1 MRTNANLATIISTEK
16 FPLPRTILTVVASLA
31 ALSSFNSSAAQAEDT
46 CAKPTTVRIQEW
58 TGDIINIVPWVADS
72 KDMFRKH
79 CLDVKFVPLVAGPG
93 AIVALVN
100 NTIDFANQGPDNI
113 IRSRSKGVEVKIMS
127 NMYAGHWS
135 ALVATNGLA
144 LPHLNESYPAIMQDL
159 AGKKIGVTA
168 LGGTT
173 EAFMRSAFEGAGMDA
188 SSATFIA
195 VGGVTTAVPALK
207 GRVVDGAMMFGT
219 GPELA
224 EAMGAG
230 RIVLDYRTRGTGPKS
245 VQALWGSTLSWTA
258 YGPYIEKNADTVA
271 EFSAAN
277 NEAIAWI
284 RNPSNRDE
292 LYRLIEQR
300 MPLPDAVPT
309 RSDTLK
315 RIVDLNSALLG
326 AGVAREPI
334 DGWNS
339 YLMSL
344 NQIPS
349 AVDYDAMV
357 WKSARP

>member
-1 MRTNANLATIISTEK
+1 
-16 FPLPRTILTVVASLA
+16 
-31 ALSSFNSSAAQAEDT
+31 
-46 CAKPTTVRIQEW
+46 
-58 TGDIINIVPWVADS
+58 
-72 KDMFRKH
+72 
-79 CLDVKFVPLVAGPG
+79 
-93 AIVALVN
+93 
-100 NTIDFANQGPDNI
+100 
-113 IRSRSKGVEVKIMS
+113 
-127 NMYAGHWS
+127 
-135 ALVATNGLA
+135 
-144 LPHLNESYPAIMQDL
+144 MQDL

-173 EAFMRSAFEGAGMDA
+173 EAFMRSAFEGASMDA

-271 EFSAAN
+271 AFSAAN
-277 NEAIAWI
+277 NEAITWI

-349 AVDYDAMV
+349 AVGYDAMV

>member
-1 MRTNANLATIISTEK
+1 
-16 FPLPRTILTVVASLA
+16 
-31 ALSSFNSSAAQAEDT
+31 
-46 CAKPTTVRIQEW
+46 
-58 TGDIINIVPWVADS
+58 
-72 KDMFRKH
+72 
-79 CLDVKFVPLVAGPG
+79 
-93 AIVALVN
+93 
-100 NTIDFANQGPDNI
+100 
-113 IRSRSKGVEVKIMS
+113 
-127 NMYAGHWS
+127 
-135 ALVATNGLA
+135 
-144 LPHLNESYPAIMQDL
+144 
-159 AGKKIGVTA
+159 
-168 LGGTT
+168 
-173 EAFMRSAFEGAGMDA
+173 MDA

-245 VQALWGSTLSWTA
+245 VLALWGSTLSWTA

>member
-1 MRTNANLATIISTEK
+1 M
-16 FPLPRTILTVVASLA
+16 PLA
-31 ALSSFNSSAAQAEDT
+31 AQVPDT

-58 TGDIINIVPWVADS
+58 TGDIINIVPWLADS
-72 KDMFRKH
+72 KDIFRKH
-79 CLDVKFVPLVAGPG
+79 CLEVKFVPLVAGPG

-113 IRSRSKGVEVKIMS
+113 IRSRSKGVEVRITS

-135 ALVATNGLA
+135 AFVGGNGLA
-144 LPHLNESYPAIMQDL
+144 LPHLNEGYPAIMHDL
-159 AGKKIGVTA
+159 AGKKIGVTS

-173 EAFMRSAFEGAGMDA
+173 EAFMRSAFEAAGMDA

-230 RIVLDYRTRGTGPKS
+230 KIVLDYRTRGTGPKS

-258 YGPYIEKNADTVA
+258 YGSYIEKNPDTVA
-271 EFSAAN
+271 AFSAAN

-284 RNPSNRDE
+284 QNPMNRDE
-292 LYRLIEQR
+292 IYRLIEQR

-315 RIVDLNSALLG
+315 RIIDLNSALLG

-349 AVDYDAMV
+349 AVGYDDMV
-357 WKSARP
+357 WKTARP